1 MKIVDLINLSSRQ
14 VFERVN
20 RDVPPAKKKKQDSR

>member
-1 MKIVDLINLSSRQ
+1 MKLTDLTSFYSTQ
-14 VFERVN
+14 VLERVN